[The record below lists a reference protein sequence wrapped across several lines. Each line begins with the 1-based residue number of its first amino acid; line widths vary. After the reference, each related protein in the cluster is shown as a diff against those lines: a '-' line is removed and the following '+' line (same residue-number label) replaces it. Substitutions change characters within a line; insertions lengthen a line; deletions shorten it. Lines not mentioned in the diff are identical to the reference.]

1 MLARQFAYVIW
12 KICFIRRH
20 KTKLAGRM
28 GQINPCAPA
37 EGKLQV
43 VLSAESRDCQT
54 HPARQRCVGL

>member
-12 KICFIRRH
+12 KICFIPRH
-20 KTKLAGRM
+20 ENKLAGWT

-43 VLSAESRDCQT
+43 VLIAIAQSRDCRHT
-54 HPARQRCVGL
+54 PAR